1 MTAHFQFFMI
11 LGAAILLLIIFALLK
26 KGQMSVKYSLLW
38 LALAVVLVIF
48 AVFPYV
54 GYVLR
59 DLLDVQMPVN
69 LVFMLMFCFVL
80 LVLLSLSIGVSQ
92 LADKCKRLTQENA
105 ILEKRVRDLE
115 KNPAPCS
122 APLLSAGC
130 QLPVLL
136 LGGQRPPAGTGF
148 GCGNTGH
155 MGLRAGDRQMPDRS
169 RAGDFPAFGGVH
181 LCGAFVLLQILEP
194 VGGRYPERHG
204 IAAPHGYGYP
214 AGPGLLYPCCAQL
227 HH

>member
-1 MTAHFQFFMI
+1 MELTTLLFLGFFCGSSAFE
-11 LGAAILLLIIFALLK
+11 L
-26 KGQMSVKYSLLW
+26 Y
-38 LALAVVLVIF
+38 
-48 AVFPYV
+48 
-54 GYVLR
+54 
-59 DLLDVQMPVN
+59 
-69 LVFMLMFCFVL
+69 
-80 LVLLSLSIGVSQ
+80 
-92 LADKCKRLTQENA
+92 
-105 ILEKRVRDLE
+105 
-115 KNPAPCS
+115 PAPCS

-148 GCGNTGH
+148 DCGNTGH

-169 RAGDFPAFGGVH
+169 RAGDFPLFGGVH

-214 AGPGLLYPCCAQL
+214 RWAWATLPLLRSATPLMYTSAAARL
-227 HH
+227 S